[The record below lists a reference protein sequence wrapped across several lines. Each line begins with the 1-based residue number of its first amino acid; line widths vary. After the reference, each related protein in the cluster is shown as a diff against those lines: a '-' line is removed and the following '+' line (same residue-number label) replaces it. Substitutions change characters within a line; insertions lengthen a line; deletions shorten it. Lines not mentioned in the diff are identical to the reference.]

1 MKLLI
6 DTKAR
11 RVLFA
16 EASKDVVDFLFS
28 LLALPGATAVK
39 LVGTDAMVG
48 SVGNLYASVAKL
60 DATYVQPGAAKD
72 AFLCPTVLSPAAS
85 SANTSLPVCRRRRR
99 RLSLVRRQH
108 VGASSGATTST
119 TPAATATWRTR
130 SARAARP
137 VPDPWGRRCS
147 GLGSGGGGSGKKAK
161 KKQATAAGGVVARG
175 LVQGVVT
182 YTVMDNLTVS
192 PMSAIFSITLLNT
205 FGVRDLGDLQEKT
218 VQLGYN
224 EQEAVDFLF
233 SLLALPVGTVAML
246 LGPDAMAGSVGELY
260 RSVESLERSFTQPGA
275 DMDALLRPLVPPP
288 AAAAAGPL
296 LPDAATARPTTRCP
310 SCGGRPPAASSG
322 GVQVQLGPG
331 RMILTPS
338 APAGGFVRGNMTYMV
353 RDDLAVAPMST
364 ISSISVFNALAVREI
379 GAVEE
384 RTVQLG
390 YTEALKIL
398 KASFESKTV
407 LTDVFLRG

>member
-1 MKLLI
+1 MAVAGPTTLRMKLLV
-6 DTKAR
+6 DTIGQ

-16 EASKDVVDFLFS
+16 EASK
-28 LLALPGATAVK
+28 
-39 LVGTDAMVG
+39 
-48 SVGNLYASVAKL
+48 
-60 DATYVQPGAAKD
+60 
-72 AFLCPTVLSPAAS
+72 
-85 SANTSLPVCRRRRR
+85 
-99 RLSLVRRQH
+99 
-108 VGASSGATTST
+108 
-119 TPAATATWRTR
+119 
-130 SARAARP
+130 
-137 VPDPWGRRCS
+137 
-147 GLGSGGGGSGKKAK
+147 
-161 KKQATAAGGVVARG
+161 
-175 LVQGVVT
+175 
-182 YTVMDNLTVS
+182 
-192 PMSAIFSITLLNT
+192 
-205 FGVRDLGDLQEKT
+205 
-218 VQLGYN
+218 
-224 EQEAVDFLF
+224 EAVDFLF

-296 LPDAATARPTTRCP
+296 LPDAAGARPTTRCP
-310 SCGGRPPAASSG
+310 SCGGRPAAAAAASSG

-338 APAGGFVRGNMTYMV
+338 APGGGFVRGNMTYMV

-364 ISSISVFNALAVREI
+364 ISSIAVFNALAVRDI
-379 GAVEE
+379 GTVEE